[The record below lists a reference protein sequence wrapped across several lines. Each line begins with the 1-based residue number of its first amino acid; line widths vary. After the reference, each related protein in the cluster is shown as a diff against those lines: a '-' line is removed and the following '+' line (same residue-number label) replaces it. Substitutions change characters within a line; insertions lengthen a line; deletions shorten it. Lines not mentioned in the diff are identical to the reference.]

1 MFSYRLS
8 KSSFRLSHSS
18 QQSEVFS
25 QALWFIFITSA
36 ALDSDEETNRSFLV
50 LGKIDP
56 SEKCQ
61 NRIETRRPTRLH
73 RDRETVLE
81 TTGTEI
87 ETETAAGI
95 VIKTKAE
102 IPQMGVG
109 ARGTDKVGAEA
120 KRPSRLRSGKSF

>member
-1 MFSYRLS
+1 
-8 KSSFRLSHSS
+8 LSHSS

-36 ALDSDEETNRSFLV
+36 ALDSDEETNRNFLV

-102 IPQMGVG
+102 IPQMVVAG
-109 ARGTDKVGAEA
+109 ARRTDKVGAEV
-120 KRPSRLRSGKSF
+120 KRPNRLRSGKSF